1 MNAIRT
7 ETARTRCKQ
16 TELNPT
22 RVKGRRVRI
31 DFKGG
36 EVTSDAGLLLLRE
49 VDLKLGL
56 SAKVAKLLVDR
67 REPGKVRHQALTM
80 LRQRLFALC
89 AGYEDLN
96 DFDQL
101 GKDPLMQ
108 SVSGVTEPVGRCFD
122 VVAL

>member
-1 MNAIRT
+1 M
-7 ETARTRCKQ
+7 
-16 TELNPT
+16 
-22 RVKGRRVRI
+22 
-31 DFKGG
+31 
-36 EVTSDAGLLLLRE
+36 
-49 VDLKLGL
+49 DLKLGL
-56 SAKVAKLLVDR
+56 SAKVAKLVVDR

-108 SVSGVTEPVGRCFD
+108 SVSGVTEPLASASTLWRFENQQGRQLAWQVHELLVDTFIASESPRRVGAGF
-122 VVAL
+122 